1 MENQEIF
8 IAVKYLVVNSIEL
21 VINYEPE
28 YILLVVT
35 LLSDH
40 TKKEKQKQAY

>member
-8 IAVKYLVVNSIEL
+8 IAIKYLVVNSIEL
-21 VINYEPE
+21 VINYEPK
-28 YILLVVT
+28 YIQLVVT
-35 LLSDH
+35 LLSH